1 MKRFSSIA
9 YKIPVYMV
17 LISLAAIVTIGGFG
31 MWQLS
36 RSYLA
41 ETDLSLKLI
50 AQSKKDALIN
60 LFNNIDNNLL
70 FIADASPTK
79 LAFRTL
85 SNGYYKFNSPMG
97 DAQRLYIDT
106 NPNPIGKKEYYD
118 FALDGS
124 EYSRAHSANHPWLRQ
139 FLRSNGLYDIF
150 FIDLRGNI
158 IYTVFKERDF
168 ATNVLQGQWKDTGI
182 AKVFNSAAKSSL
194 GEISYEPFSHYEPS
208 YGVAAA
214 FIATPIFDGLNKIG
228 VLAFQMPIDRI
239 NNVLSGD
246 GGFGKTGDTL
256 LVGPDGLLRNDT
268 PRTKENDILLTK
280 FNSSHDL
287 SSFNEGLEV
296 WRDDGFLEAGTLLNY
311 HGTRN
316 TIISRITESEVN
328 APLYEAIYYSLA
340 IGIVIFTL
348 IIFFSFIVSR
358 SLTKPILLTTLGIR
372 QFATGDLSIK
382 MNEERGDEIGDMAR
396 AINTMRANLIETV
409 EVASKLAKGDLA
421 VDVPIL
427 SDKDNLGLA
436 LKHMVEKLS
445 DTADIAV
452 KIAKGDLT
460 IEVPVLSERDRLGI
474 ALRNMLD
481 KLSKIVSNFREIS
494 DHVAD
499 SSGELRSA
507 SKQVADGANDQSSSL
522 QETAAA
528 MEEIAASVRQNA
540 ASSKTTQETSAR
552 LTEEARSC
560 SHATTQTSEAMQD
573 IAEKSMMI
581 EEIARKIDLL
591 ALNAAVEA
599 ARAGEHGKGFS
610 VVAAEVSKLAELSKD
625 AAGAIQ
631 DSSRQG
637 RDIAE
642 TTSHKLLNLLSQIE
656 KTKDLVDGI
665 SIASNEQATATQ
677 QVNVAVRRMDDVS
690 QTNASSAQQMAATAN
705 SLAEQSIKLKNTINW
720 FKTNESGESRS
731 SNEISFDIEASQYN
745 SSSYVNL
752 QKEGVDSKNFDK
764 Y

>member
-1 MKRFSSIA
+1 MKPFSSIA
-9 YKIPVYMV
+9 YKIPIYMV
-17 LISLAAIVTIGGFG
+17 LISLAAILTIGGFG
-31 MWQLS
+31 MQQLS

-41 ETDLSLKLI
+41 ETELSLKI
-50 AQSKKDALIN
+50 ITQSKKDSLVN
-60 LFNNIDNNLL
+60 LFNNIDSDLL

-79 LAFRTL
+79 IAFRAL
-85 SNGYYKFNSPMG
+85 SNGYYRFNNPLL
-97 DAQRLYIDT
+97 DAQHLYIDT
-106 NPNPIGKKEYYD
+106 NPNPVGKKEYYD

-124 EYSRAHSANHPWLRQ
+124 EYSRAHSTNHPWLRK
-139 FLRSNGLYDIF
+139 FLKTNGLYDIF

-182 AKVFNSAAKSSL
+182 AKVFNSAAKGAA
-194 GEISYEPFSHYEPS
+194 GEISYEPFNHYEPS
-208 YGVAAA
+208 YGAAAA
-214 FIATPIFDGLNKIG
+214 FVATPIFDGANRIG

-280 FNSSHDL
+280 FNSGRDL
-287 SSFNEGLEV
+287 STLSEGIEA
-296 WRDDGFLEAGTLLNY
+296 WRDNGFLEAGTLLNY
-311 HGTRN
+311 HGARN
-316 TIISRITESEVN
+316 TIISRISESEVN
-328 APLYEAIYYSLA
+328 GPLYEAIYYSLA
-340 IGIVIFTL
+340 IGVFIFAL
-348 IIFFSFIVSR
+348 IILFSIIISR
-358 SLTKPILLTTLGIR
+358 SLTRPLLLATSGIR
-372 QFATGDLSIK
+372 QFSTGDLSIK
-382 MNEERGDEIGDMAR
+382 MNEDRDDEIGDMAR
-396 AINTMRANLIETV
+396 AINVMRANLKETV
-409 EVASKLAKGDLA
+409 DVASKLATGDLA

-436 LKHMVEKLS
+436 LKNMVEKLS
-445 DTADIAV
+445 DTADVAV

-460 IEVPVLSERDRLGI
+460 IQVPVLSEHDRLGL
-474 ALRNMLD
+474 ALSNMID
-481 KLSKIVSNFREIS
+481 KLSIIVSNFREIS
-494 DHVAD
+494 DHVAI
-499 SSGELRSA
+499 SSSELRSA
-507 SKQVADGANDQSSSL
+507 SKQVSDGANDQSSSL

-540 ASSKTTQETSAR
+540 ASSKMTQETSAR

-560 SHATTQTSEAMQD
+560 SQATNQTSEAMQD
-573 IAEKSMMI
+573 IAAKSMMI

-610 VVAAEVSKLAELSKD
+610 VVASEVSKLAESSKD

-631 DSSRQG
+631 VSSRQG

-642 TTSHKLLNLLSQIE
+642 TTNHKLLNLLNQIE

-665 SIASNEQATATQ
+665 SIASNEQSTATQ

-690 QTNASSAQQMAATAN
+690 HTNASSAQQLAATAN
-705 SLAEQSIKLKNTINW
+705 SLAEQGIKLKNTINW
-720 FKTNESGESRS
+720 FKIKELDGS
-731 SNEISFDIEASQYN
+731 SSTNEISSDIGVSQKGP
-745 SSSYVNL
+745 SSHIKIE
-752 QKEGVDSKNFDK
+752 KEGINSKNFDK

>member
-9 YKIPVYMV
+9 YKIPIYMV
-17 LISLAAIVTIGGFG
+17 LISLAAILTIGGFG

-50 AQSKKDALIN
+50 TQSKKDSLNN

-70 FIADASPTK
+70 FIADALPTK
-79 LAFRTL
+79 IAFRAL
-85 SNGYYKFNSPMG
+85 SNGYYRFNNPLIET
-97 DAQRLYIDT
+97 QRLYIDT
-106 NPNPIGKKEYYD
+106 NPNPVGKKEYYD

-124 EYSRAHSANHPWLRQ
+124 EYSRAHSANHPWLRK

-150 FIDLRGNI
+150 FIDLKGNI

-182 AKVFNSAAKSSL
+182 ANVYNLAVKSQV
-194 GEISYEPFSHYEPS
+194 GEIAYEPFNHYEPS
-208 YGVAAA
+208 YGAAAA
-214 FIATPIFDGLNKIG
+214 FVATPIFDGVNRIG

-280 FNSSHDL
+280 FNSGHDL
-287 SSFNEGLEV
+287 STLNEGIEV
-296 WRDDGFLEAGTLLNY
+296 WRDGGFLEAGTILNY
-311 HGTRN
+311 HGASN
-316 TIISRITESEVN
+316 KVISRISETEIN
-328 APLYEAIYYSLA
+328 GPLYDAIYYSLA
-340 IGIVIFTL
+340 IGFVIFAL

-358 SLTKPILLTTLGIR
+358 SLTKPILLVTSGIR
-372 QFATGDLSIK
+372 QFSTGDLSLII
-382 MNEERGDEIGDMAR
+382 NEERDDEIGDMAR
-396 AINTMRANLIETV
+396 AINVMRQNLTETV
-409 EVASKLAKGDLA
+409 DVASRLSKGDLS

-427 SDKDNLGLA
+427 SDKDNLGIA
-436 LKHMVEKLS
+436 LKNMVEKLS
-445 DTADIAV
+445 DTADVAV
-452 KIAKGDLT
+452 KISKGDLT
-460 IEVPVLSERDRLGI
+460 IKVPVLSENDRLGV
-474 ALRNMLD
+474 ALSNMLD
-481 KLSKIVSNFREIS
+481 KLSNIVSNFREIS

-499 SSGELRSA
+499 SSSELRST

-540 ASSKTTQETSAR
+540 ASSKLTQETSAR

-560 SHATTQTSEAMQD
+560 SQATSHTSEAMQD

-610 VVAAEVSKLAELSKD
+610 VVASEVSKLAELSKE

-642 TTSHKLLNLLSQIE
+642 TTNHKLLNLLNQIE

-690 QTNASSAQQMAATAN
+690 QTNASSAQQMSATAN
-705 SLAEQSIKLKNTINW
+705 SLAEQSMKLKNTINW
-720 FKTNESGESRS
+720 FKTKGSDDLRN
-731 SNEISFDIEASQYN
+731 SNEISSDIRLPKIN
-745 SSSYVNL
+745 FSSRDNL
-752 QKEGVDSKNFDK
+752 QKEEIDSKNFSK